1 MKFTFL
7 EQQKNG
13 RDLFVNVTDYN
24 DRLIIGTAR
33 QNISSLG
40 VQTEKISGSIVRT
53 QPVLVRQDPESLS
66 SAVAKFTQT
75 LRVEFSSVVG
85 HVDNIVNELRGIAD
99 FIEAN
104 PRVLSGI
111 PLQTAAD
118 LDYNSSVLS

>member
-13 RDLFVNVTDYN
+13 RDLFIDTTDYN
-24 DRLIIGTAR
+24 NRLIVGTGR

-40 VQTEKISGSIVRT
+40 VQTEKVSGAIVRT
-53 QPVLVRQDPESLS
+53 RPVVVQQDPNSPT
-66 SAVAKFTQT
+66 SASAKFTKT

-85 HVDNIVNELRGIAD
+85 HTNDIAGELRGIAD

-111 PLQTAAD
+111 PLQTATD
-118 LDYNSSVLS
+118 LDFAPVEGA